1 MQHLPF
7 NQQTG
12 AEDGAEKISHPWTPT
27 ANNVGLLTYQI
38 TSSPLCCSVQQWV
51 LWGTLPAGTLATS
64 EDYKAPKFLL
74 YSSVIVIPLYHE
86 VTGRKIIE
94 CGKAWHW
101 SSFVSMEENM
111 KAAFLRSQ
119 DNANGFMCALLECK
133 CTWKFSLIRCGLKL
147 FGMTTT
153 PRWMLKRKATCAAV
167 LLYFLPMAFSTGS
180 FSKGGEDT
188 FTLEKNWEKKKK
200 NLPIFNVKTYRTYS
214 FMDRILQLF
223 GK

>member
-1 MQHLPF
+1 
-7 NQQTG
+7 
-12 AEDGAEKISHPWTPT
+12 
-27 ANNVGLLTYQI
+27 
-38 TSSPLCCSVQQWV
+38 
-51 LWGTLPAGTLATS
+51 
-64 EDYKAPKFLL
+64 
-74 YSSVIVIPLYHE
+74 
-86 VTGRKIIE
+86 
-94 CGKAWHW
+94 
-101 SSFVSMEENM
+101 M
-111 KAAFLRSQ
+111 KTAFLRSQ
-119 DNANGFMCALLECK
+119 DNANGFMCALLQCK
-133 CTWKFSLIRCGLKL
+133 CTWKFSLMRCGLKL

-223 GK
+223 GKQCEGQQRSFDTQEASLAVLYPMGCPNIDLVSTCSAFPTTDICFLAEETSHTDHLALLDDSMQQECCKFTFTTAIFRHSSSKLL